1 MQHRV
6 NFANSPTEIFCKLPP
21 RRHRGHTEIII
32 LNPKRQGAAL
42 EIN

>member
-1 MQHRV
+1 MQHTT
-6 NFANSPTEIFCKLPP
+6 NFANSPTEIFCKLP
-21 RRHRGHTEIII
+21 HRGTEGTEIIV